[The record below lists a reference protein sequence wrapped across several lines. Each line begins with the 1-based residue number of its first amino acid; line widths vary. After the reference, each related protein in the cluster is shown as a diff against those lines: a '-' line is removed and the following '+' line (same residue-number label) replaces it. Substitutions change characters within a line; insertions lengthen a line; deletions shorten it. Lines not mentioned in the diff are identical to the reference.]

1 MITLFDVLQNNMSFF
16 PLKDLE
22 LQLEPLRMIFIVMR
36 MENEEDGKKLE
47 EERRP

>member
-1 MITLFDVLQNNMSFF
+1 MSFF